1 MFIGLDR
8 LADDAHQAFRAQDPE
23 LLAFMFASG
32 KSEGYLRD
40 VFGAHLNRNLLQ
52 SGFEHVTREW
62 KKHDLAVMDGDSP
75 KVLVE
80 GKSWISHDAYRKS
93 KLITDKKSIFAGAL
107 TDAKK
112 LIQTKRKF
120 PDIEIY
126 LSTVIYGV
134 NTDAVI
140 DYEMFNVTYGDSH
153 HLGLKKAGSFHELVD
168 VARSNASRLHEL
180 FGPTRRFPLEVG
192 RFKGMQIEADFYL
205 TEVTND
211 LKSIEQD
218 LEFQSFSFIK

>member
-62 KKHDLAVMDGDSP
+62 KKHDLAVMDGNRP

-93 KLITDKKSIFAGAL
+93 KLITDKKSIYAGAL
-107 TDAKK
+107 ADAKK
-112 LIQTKRKF
+112 LVKTQRKY

-126 LSTVIYGV
+126 ISTAIYGV
-134 NTDAVI
+134 NTSSVF

-153 HLGLKKAGSFHELVD
+153 QQGIQKAGEFEELLGI
-168 VARSNASRLHEL
+168 ARGNASTLFQA
-180 FGPTRRFPLEVG
+180 FGPTRRIPMRVG
-192 RFKGMQIEADFYL
+192 IYKGMQVEADFYL
-205 TEVTND
+205 TQVLSDSDSIVFEVNNLLT
-211 LKSIEQD
+211 
-218 LEFQSFSFIK
+218 SFN